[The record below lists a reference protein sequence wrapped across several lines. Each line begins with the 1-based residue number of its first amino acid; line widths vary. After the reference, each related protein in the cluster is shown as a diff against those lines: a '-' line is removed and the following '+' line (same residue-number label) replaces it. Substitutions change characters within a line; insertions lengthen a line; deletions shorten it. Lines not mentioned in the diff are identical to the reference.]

1 MKLPA
6 PGTMF
11 QDRRRIAQLAGDVG
25 FACCLGLPFALLH
38 ARAVADILLVTADL
52 GFLAACWAEQSWAW
66 LRRPY
71 PIAAL
76 GWWAWLVLCSA
87 LGTGGLGFAIV
98 AIRLPLLALATGWA
112 LRDAGRRRIA
122 WWVLAA
128 AFWWVVLECWHQHF
142 LGTNLFGHGR
152 YIDGALTGPFAK
164 PRAGPA
170 LILIF
175 FPVVLP
181 AAWLLLGRPSR
192 ASKAAGVGVA
202 VLAVVTQ
209 VLIGQRMPTALLV
222 LGLAVTG
229 LLLPR
234 LRLALLFAGVLAGL
248 LLLAAPVL
256 SPNTYDKLVV
266 ETETQLRHFPQS
278 AYGLIF
284 VRAAVIANRY
294 PLTGLGFDGFRRGCS
309 DFWNMHGLDGIGIP
323 TDHLNGGMDA
333 CNIHPHNYYLEQAD
347 NAGLPELALFI
358 VMAGSLLWQLGRPL
372 LGRRRALADPLLAGC
387 FVAAV
392 LAFWPVASTSAF
404 TSLPNAGW
412 VFLVAGFGLAAARAD
427 RVTPDRAGPRQASP
441 APAPATF
448 PQSPAS

>member
-1 MKLPA
+1 MRPSHLGALFRNRP
-6 PGTMF
+6 
-11 QDRRRIAQLAGDVG
+11 RIARVAGDLG

-38 ARAVADILLVTADL
+38 ARAIADILLVLVDL
-52 GFLAACWAEQSWAW
+52 AFLACCWAGHTWSWI
-66 LRRPY
+66 RRPY
-71 PIAAL
+71 ALAAI

-87 LGTGGLGFAIV
+87 IGTGGLGFAVV
-98 AIRLPLLALATGWA
+98 AIRLPLLALAVGWA
-112 LRDAGRRRIA
+112 LHDEQRRRVA

-128 AFWWVVLECWHQHF
+128 AFWWVVLECWQQHF
-142 LGTNLFGHGR
+142 TGMNLFGHGR

-181 AAWLLLGRPSR
+181 AAWSLLGRPSR
-192 ASKAAGVGVA
+192 GGKAAGVAVA

-222 LGLAVTG
+222 LGLAVTA

-234 LRLALLFAGVLAGL
+234 LRLAVVFAGALAAL

-256 SPNTYDKLVV
+256 SPSTYGKLVV
-266 ETETQLRHFPQS
+266 ETQDQLRHFPQS

-284 VRAAVIANRY
+284 VRAAVIADRY
-294 PLTGLGFDGFRRGCS
+294 PVTGLGFDGFRRGCS
-309 DFWNMHGLDGIGIP
+309 DFWNMHGLDSLGIP
-323 TDHLNGGMDA
+323 TAHTNGGMEA

-347 NAGLPELALFI
+347 NAGWPEVILFAL
-358 VMAGSLLWQLGRPL
+358 MAGSMLWRLGRPL
-372 LGRRRALADPLLAGC
+372 FGRGRTTPDPLLAGC

-392 LAFWPVASTSAF
+392 LAFWPIASTSAF

-412 VFLVAGFGLAAARAD
+412 VFLVAGFGFASVPQAPLSRDTAGSRRAW
-427 RVTPDRAGPRQASP
+427 PIP
-441 APAPATF
+441 APAMF
-448 PQSPAS
+448 RRRPAS